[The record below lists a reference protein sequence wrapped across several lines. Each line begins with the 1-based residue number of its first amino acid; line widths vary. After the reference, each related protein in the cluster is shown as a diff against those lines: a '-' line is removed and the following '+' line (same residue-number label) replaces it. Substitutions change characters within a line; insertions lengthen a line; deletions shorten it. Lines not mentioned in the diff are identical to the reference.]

1 MNEWPHQLMTLLT
14 PLFEL
19 CILGLNVFSIIVLVW
34 GVCLAGK
41 DFIKSERQN
50 QSRFTL
56 TKMNTFIKNFLGS
69 YILLSLEILI
79 AADIIESIVKPTF
92 QDILKLAT
100 LVIIRT
106 VISYFLHKEIE
117 DTMTDMEQQEKEPD
131 TQKISG
137 YAGSFL
143 FNRFKIMKWFV
154 RQTLHFTF
162 FIFNNC

>member
-1 MNEWPHQLMTLLT
+1 MFFDYCFSLGC
-14 PLFEL
+14 LF
-19 CILGLNVFSIIVLVW
+19 SR
-34 GVCLAGK
+34 K

-79 AADIIESIVKPTF
+79 VADIIESIVKPTF

-117 DTMTDMEQQEKEPD
+117 DTMTDMEQEKNQIP
-131 TQKISG
+131 QKL
-137 YAGSFL
+137 AGTLVL
-143 FNRFKIMKWFV
+143 FI
-154 RQTLHFTF
+154 
-162 FIFNNC
+162 

>member
-1 MNEWPHQLMTLLT
+1 MYFRTE
-14 PLFEL
+14 
-19 CILGLNVFSIIVLVW
+19 CFSIIVLVW
-34 GVCLAGK
+34 GVCFSGK

-117 DTMTDMEQQEKEPD
+117 DTMTDMEQQEKNQIP
-131 TQKISG
+131 QKL
-137 YAGSFL
+137 AGTLVLL

-154 RQTLHFTF
+154 RQTPHFTF
-162 FIFNNC
+162 LSSIIAKISSEKFSKITRPPL

>member
-19 CILGLNVFSIIVLVW
+19 CI
-34 GVCLAGK
+34 
-41 DFIKSERQN
+41 
-50 QSRFTL
+50 
-56 TKMNTFIKNFLGS
+56 
-69 YILLSLEILI
+69 I

-131 TQKISG
+131 TPK
-137 YAGSFL
+137 
-143 FNRFKIMKWFV
+143 N
-154 RQTLHFTF
+154 
-162 FIFNNC
+162 

>member
-56 TKMNTFIKNFLGS
+56 TKMNTFIK
-69 YILLSLEILI
+69 
-79 AADIIESIVKPTF
+79 
-92 QDILKLAT
+92 
-100 LVIIRT
+100 
-106 VISYFLHKEIE
+106 
-117 DTMTDMEQQEKEPD
+117 
-131 TQKISG
+131 
-137 YAGSFL
+137 
-143 FNRFKIMKWFV
+143 
-154 RQTLHFTF
+154 
-162 FIFNNC
+162 